1 MKFNI
6 HMIRHIVQSIVPT
19 GPIAVTSTFPFE
31 SNIGFLKNLVTGT
44 EGLGLQ
50 MCMKSMQVMSYRCKA
65 RDFSSLPII
74 EACCESLFQIKKST
88 LSA

>member
-1 MKFNI
+1 
-6 HMIRHIVQSIVPT
+6 MIRHIVQSIVPT